1 MADYQPFRTRIAGY
15 YTADRRSMVKR
26 KATANY
32 NMSFNN
38 GHFEKGKSYDFRAD
52 PHDSTGVLVTT
63 EEGTEQ
69 DLWYTEFDVLFTLLA
84 D

>member
-15 YTADRRSMVKR
+15 YTADRRIMVKR

-38 GHFEKGKSYDFRAD
+38 GHFEKGKSYEFRTD
-52 PHDSTGVLVTT
+52 PYDSAGVLVTA

-69 DLWYTEFDVLFTLLA
+69 NLWYTEFDVLFTLLA

>member
-1 MADYQPFRTRIAGY
+1 MADYQLLRTRIAGY
-15 YTADRRSMVKR
+15 YTADSRVK